1 MVVVV
6 LMIVM
11 ECIGN
16 DGGDGGTDGDDTGHH
31 SSSLSEI
38 GSQWYHLT
46 CLVTVPT
53 VCAMSF
59 SA

>member
-1 MVVVV
+1 MVLL

-11 ECIGN
+11 EYIGN
-16 DGGDGGTDGDDTGHH
+16 DGGDGGTDGNDAGHH

-38 GSQWYHLT
+38 GSQCYHLT
-46 CLVTVPT
+46 FLVTVPT